1 MICPNCG
8 NETPDNDKTCKYCG
22 YEFQDDDLSTLD
34 FSESSISE
42 QIPSKRKKN
51 NIFSESAISE
61 QVPYD
66 EALNTKYGDVKNK
79 KKSKNDVE
87 LNGEVW
93 SSISEEIPNS
103 ETKENMYDETA
114 ITEQTPL
121 PSDLDNESND
131 NKIQSAISEEIS
143 GNQQGKNGK
152 KTNANVLLIIALL
165 LVSCMLIY
173 FGARYIQTGNSF
185 YLGSTGTPQ
194 TTATQA
200 AALASDYSA
209 NIVETEIN
217 GKIYYSLIVNGKK
230 GSVITVND
238 KDTYNLDGISISIPI
253 NVSDYT
259 QDQNAQEVTAS
270 IKVKIVTPENEE
282 INIDVPPFTFKVQST
297 TETPE
302 A

>member
-8 NETPDNDKTCKYCG
+8 NETSDNEKNCKYCG
-22 YEFQDDDLSTLD
+22 YEFKDDDLSTLD
-34 FSESSISE
+34 ISESSISE
-42 QIPSKRKKN
+42 QIPSKKKNN

-61 QVPYD
+61 QVPFD
-66 EALNTKYGDVKNK
+66 EALNTKYDDVKNK
-79 KKSKNDVE
+79 KKSKKDVE

-93 SSISEEIPNS
+93 SSISEEIPDKNA
-103 ETKENMYDETA
+103 KENIYDETS

-121 PSDLDNESND
+121 PSDLDEKSTDNEIHST
-131 NKIQSAISEEIS
+131 ISEEIS
-143 GNQQGKNGK
+143 DKQPKKNGK
-152 KTNANVLLIIALL
+152 KTNANVLLIVALL

-200 AALASDYSA
+200 AAVTSDYSA

-217 GKIYYSLIVNGKK
+217 GNIYYSLIVNGKK

-253 NVSDYT
+253 NVSEYT
-259 QDQNAQEVTAS
+259 EDPNAQEVTAS

-282 INIDVPPFTFKVQST
+282 VNIDVPPFTFKVQAAAKPS
-297 TETPE
+297 EE
-302 A
+302 